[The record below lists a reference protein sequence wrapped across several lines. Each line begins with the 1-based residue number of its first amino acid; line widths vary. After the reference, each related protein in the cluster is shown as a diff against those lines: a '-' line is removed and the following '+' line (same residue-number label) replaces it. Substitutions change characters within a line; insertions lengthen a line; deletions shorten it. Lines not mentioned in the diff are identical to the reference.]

1 MSFFFFFNLVI
12 NLFPCIIQM
21 LLASRAVFIQSP
33 KCMRYR
39 KKGGRGEKGGRDFS
53 LNLLS
58 FSAVEKLLALCCQS
72 LMKSSVVV
80 GVSNSIRQG
89 FYRIA

>member
-1 MSFFFFFNLVI
+1 MLVAEKPFFFMFVFVAVSVINVFLFFNLVI

-39 KKGGRGEKGGRDFS
+39 KKGGRGGKGGGETFR
-53 LNLLS
+53 
-58 FSAVEKLLALCCQS
+58 
-72 LMKSSVVV
+72 
-80 GVSNSIRQG
+80 
-89 FYRIA
+89 